1 MEEKTAKTDSNQA
14 AAGDLDSRPP
24 GDSSEPPAERGVGL
38 RSWLLLA
45 ALLGGLLASDLL
57 TKHWAQVSLQHRTRG
72 RVTLIEGWLNFT
84 YVRNPAGAWGFMRG
98 MNPSTRHYLLLSV
111 SLLAV
116 GILLALLIRSR
127 PRQTWLRAALA
138 CILAGALG
146 NIVDRVRWRYVV
158 DFIDWHKWFRWPT
171 FNVADIAITVGVI
184 MMAVEI
190 FLDRSDRPGSADGEN
205 EAASNESAQT
215 SGDP

>member
-1 MEEKTAKTDSNQA
+1 MAEEKLNTDSNQ
-14 AAGDLDSRPP
+14 LE
-24 GDSSEPPAERGVGL
+24 EPAVDRRVSLRG
-38 RSWLLLA
+38 WLLLS
-45 ALLGGLLASDLL
+45 ALLSGLLLCDLL
-57 TKHWAQVSLQHRTRG
+57 TKHWAQVSLQHRARG
-72 RVTLIEGWLNFT
+72 RVTLIEGWLDLT

-98 MNPSTRHYLLLSV
+98 MNPNTRHYVLLSV

-116 GILLALLIRSR
+116 GILVVLLVRSR
-127 PRQTWLRAALA
+127 PKQTFLRVALA

-146 NIVDRVRWRYVV
+146 NIIDRVRWRYVV

-190 FLDRSDRPGSADGEN
+190 FLDRSDRPASADE
-205 EAASNESAQT
+205 EAGADSDPSAQT